1 MKTEGGRRGFI
12 HPGSKSSNKSQFQ
25 KNGKAIHKN
34 SFLLVRQVGKKAS
47 RKVWDERD
55 PVKGVINCLEPR
67 QRFSQFIHHFS
78 TAHFCQQAGKVIE
91 YINIFIINF
100 NKGLQYKYP
109 YVGNNEQRYKLRPRA
124 GNVVQVRLGAMFK

>member
-1 MKTEGGRRGFI
+1 MAERDFI
-12 HPGSKSSNKSQFQ
+12 HPGSKSSNKSQLQ

-67 QRFSQFIHHFS
+67 QRFSQFIHYFS
-78 TAHFCQQAGKVIE
+78 NAHDFQQAGKVIE
-91 YINIFIINF
+91 YINILFFHF

-109 YVGNNEQRYKLRPRA
+109 YVGNNEQRYKLRPRPRVPS
-124 GNVVQVRLGAMFK
+124 VVHLGAIFK